1 MFFVKPG
8 ETVSIEVYASDNED
22 NQVII
27 DFAKALPNFTT
38 IRDNG
43 DGSATIEISPTA
55 GDSGRKVYAD
65 VEASDDQSS
74 ELKSISSFRSKT
86 QLRPYAMY
94 LILVEKSENTSTI
107 RNCRSTSFWLL

>member
-1 MFFVKPG
+1 VTNNTAPSISDIRNVLVKPG

-74 ELKSISSFRSKT
+74 IKKIHHSGRRLS
-86 QLRPYAMY
+86 
-94 LILVEKSENTSTI
+94 
-107 RNCRSTSFWLL
+107 